1 MKHKNFN
8 HAHKTGG
15 AMKTVRWIATLFA
28 CLFLVSYCISACSSP
43 NAKLKTDPAPTE
55 SMVVGA
61 DKDTIETTAADM
73 TEKYNAAAT
82 AMHEKTLRLL
92 SVQTVDHSLP
102 KIAKAADALL
112 VSPVPAITRDLSPL
126 DDVAIASLFV
136 TDDYSYVLAG
146 FGSEHFW
153 ETVKESKAEIDKD
166 EPSEEETLPEETDP
180 SNATDPDINIPTI
193 EDNPE
198 LAIPTDIEIPSE
210 MDEIEG
216 EEYTEEETA
225 LSAEEIERQRQA
237 LYNETIYRLLNTVFY
252 VNPDRVDNYL
262 NVRSEPGSETVV
274 GRLYPNNGGVLKNL
288 SGGYAFIESGDV
300 TGWVDASYIY
310 YGAQLLSL
318 PSNMRLFVR
327 AEKLFLRTAPSVNA
341 RALCKISLAD
351 VLPVT
356 GIPECGGWV
365 QTVYEGQTCYASA
378 DFVTIDVGEGV
389 GITIEEIN
397 RIEAEHLAEE
407 ARKAEEARIAAEKAS
422 RAAAEEAS
430 RAAEEARQAELAR
443 QAAEAAQTVV
453 AMTARYIGGTKYEGE
468 TVTVKEIEVILTYK
482 DGHTLKNPNG
492 WACELVGV
500 PLVTGNI
507 PMTIRFGAF
516 TSVITVPVIVHP
528 TQPVETTP
536 APPEETQPVETPPA
550 ETQPVETPPA
560 ETTPVPPV
568 ETQPVQPARDPAY
581 DMIDLYVAGGTPN
594 RTTVYLSSEDIKL
607 MAYVIRLEAGHEPQE
622 GKLAVANVIVNRL
635 ISGHWGPTLS
645 GVIYAPGQFSVAKTD
660 ENGISKLAI
669 WLAEKNTSNDPLLQ
683 SCYDAAYQACA
694 GYNNIGGLIFFCSK
708 KSADA
713 NNKWPNFKVS
723 VIIGNH
729 VFYSKK

>member
-8 HAHKTGG
+8 HAHKIGG
-15 AMKTVRWIATLFA
+15 AMKTVRWIATVFA

-43 NAKLKTDPAPTE
+43 NVKLNDDLKPTEATAVENNTDPIEIT
-55 SMVVGA
+55 VA
-61 DKDTIETTAADM
+61 DTTA
-73 TEKYNAAAT
+73 KYNAAAT
-82 AMHEKTLRLL
+82 ALHEKTVRLL
-92 SVQTVDHSLP
+92 TAQTDKRSLP
-102 KIAKAADALL
+102 KTEKKADAML
-112 VSPVPAITRDLSPL
+112 VSPMPVVVRELTSL
-126 DDVAIASLFV
+126 DDMAIASLFV

-153 ETVKESKAEIDKD
+153 ETVKESKGED
-166 EPSEEETLPEETDP
+166 ETEDPSEEETSPSETDYP
-180 SNATDPDINIPTI
+180 NVIDPDFYIPTI

-198 LAIPTDIEIPSE
+198 LDIPSEIEIPSE

-237 LYNETIYRLLNTVFY
+237 LYSETVHKLLDTVFY

-262 NVRSEPGSETVV
+262 NVRSEPGSETIV

-288 SGGYAFIESGDV
+288 TDGYAYIESGDV
-300 TGWVDASYIY
+300 IGWVDASYIY

-327 AEKLFLRTAPSVNA
+327 AEKLFLRSAPSVDA

-365 QTVYEGQTCYASA
+365 QTVYEGQVCYASA
-378 DFVTIDVGEGV
+378 DFVTIDVGAGV
-389 GITIEEIN
+389 GISIAEIE
-397 RIEAEHLAEE
+397 RIEAERLAEE

-430 RAAEEARQAELAR
+430 RVAEEQRQAELAR

-453 AMTARYIGGTKYEGE
+453 AMTARYVGGTKYEGE
-468 TVTVKEIEVILTYK
+468 TVTIKEIEVILTYK

-492 WACELVGV
+492 WACTLVGV

-507 PMTIRFGAF
+507 PMTIQYGAF
-516 TSVITVPVIVHP
+516 TSVITVPVIVRP

-536 APPEETQPVETPPA
+536 APPVETQPVETQPV
-550 ETQPVETPPA
+550 ETQPVETQPV
-560 ETTPVPPV
+560 ETTPAPPV

-581 DMIDLYVAGGTPN
+581 DIIDQYVAGGTPN
-594 RTTVYLSSEDIKL
+594 RATVYLSSEDIKL

-635 ISGHWGPTLS
+635 ISNHWGSTLS
-645 GVIYAPGQFSVAKTD
+645 GVVYAPGQFSVAKPD

-669 WLAEKNTSNDPLLQ
+669 WLAEKNLSNDPLLQ

-694 GYNNIGGLIFFCSK
+694 GYNNIGGLIFFCSR